1 MTIVLGIDGGG
12 TGTQA
17 LVADETGHVYA
28 SATVGPTNP
37 NAVSRSQLKET
48 ITTLMT
54 ELHYDDPTAFN
65 KIARGFAGMSG
76 SGDSEKSHLVE
87 TVLAEAA
94 PDFPIRV
101 DNDAINAL
109 YAETLG
115 EPGIVQIAGTGS
127 ITFGLN
133 EMGETARIGGWG
145 YLFGDEGSGYA
156 IGQSALEAIF
166 QAYDGKMEADVIT
179 RHILAYAQIQD
190 VPDLIPYIYESPSP
204 RESIAKL
211 TRPVFQA
218 YDEGD
223 DLAIRL
229 IQQAADD
236 LTFSVQTMLNRHFKH
251 NQEVVLAGG
260 VFKRRDVLPTIL
272 NHQLS
277 ALVIMLEREPVVGAV
292 VAALQDAGVLV
303 QSEFKSSV
311 DKASNNKSAK

>member
-17 LVADETGHVYA
+17 LVADETGYIYA
-28 SATVGPTNP
+28 TSTVGPTNP

-48 ITTLMT
+48 ITNIMT
-54 ELHYDDPTAFN
+54 ELHTENPTAFGQ
-65 KIARGFAGMSG
+65 IACGFAGMSG

-87 TVLAEAA
+87 SVLAEAA

-133 EMGETARIGGWG
+133 ESGETARIGGWG

-156 IGQSALEAIF
+156 IGQSALQAVF
-166 QAYDGKMEADVIT
+166 QAYDGKVEADVIT
-179 RHILAYAQIQD
+179 RHILSYAQIQHI
-190 VPDLIPYIYESPSP
+190 PDLIPFIYESLSP
-204 RESIAKL
+204 RETIAKL

-218 YDEGD
+218 YDDGD
-223 DLAIRL
+223 ALAIRL

-236 LTFSVQTMLNRHFKH
+236 LTLSIQTMLNRHFQH

-260 VFKRRDVLPTIL
+260 LFKRRDVLPTIL
-272 NHQLS
+272 NQQLS
-277 ALVIMLEREPVVGAV
+277 VPVRVLEREPVVGAV
-292 VAALQDAGVLV
+292 VAALQDAGAVV
-303 QSEFKSSV
+303 QPEFKSSV
-311 DKASNNKSAK
+311 DNASNNRSAK